1 MKTKTTTLLLVAAL
15 FTGMLLFN
23 QNNTAAQ
30 EIISGNLFQNPGWE
44 EGYFNQDGIPQ
55 IAVPNGWRM
64 HWIDGVAFEGTEGR
78 PAYRPETV
86 VWNIADAPE
95 NERDLFF
102 RDGSY
107 TLKIFKSWAPMYA
120 AISQDVKGLEVG
132 RKYRIVAPIFV
143 DVVEKYEGGQKVAPY
158 NDPGFVRFGAG
169 KLGAPWRD
177 ASQINYSPYWSAAN
191 VNPFYLTM
199 NIYIWDFVAT
209 EPDMTI
215 FIEMGSRYPWPNNGF
230 FLDGVGLFALDQRE
244 GGVSSGGS
252 GGGGGNAAA
261 PAGTPLPTSTP
272 APTPTPRADGSIVHV
287 VGAGDTFWSIAIEY
301 APALGLTAEEALPV
315 IMELNDN
322 PAFISAGQELLIKEP
337 DPNAA
342 ANAAAAESAD
352 ATPTDAAATP
362 EGETAEGE
370 GDAIVVEG
378 EEPAEAAATAVPET
392 SDAPAEE
399 AAAESTSGGV
409 CLQVYEDINGNE
421 LYDSD
426 EPLFPDAAVTLF
438 RAGTTVTTY
447 ITDGVSEPHCIDN
460 LEGGAYEIQ
469 VFPPA
474 NYRATTPD
482 TWAVA
487 ITEGVMV
494 PVAFGVQ
501 EGAAEVAMVGTPDAG
516 AAAEGDTAAATPDAE
531 TAAEEANASSDSGGI
546 MANIGLVVLGIA
558 VVLVLLAG
566 AGVILLRRA

>member
-1 MKTKTTTLLLVAAL
+1 MKAKITALLLIAAM
-15 FTGMLLFN
+15 FTGLLLFN
-23 QNNTAAQ
+23 QNKAAAQ

-44 EGYFNQDGIPQ
+44 EGYYNQDGISQ
-55 IAVPNGWRM
+55 IAVPKGWKM
-64 HWIDGVAFEGTEGR
+64 HWLDNVPFEGTESR

-95 NERDLFF
+95 NERSTFF
-102 RDGSY
+102 RDGIY

-120 AISQDVKGLEVG
+120 AISQDVTGLEVG

-143 DVVEKYEGGQKVAPY
+143 DVVEKYEGGQKVAPF

-169 KLGAPWRD
+169 KLGAPWLD
-177 ASQINYSPYWSAAN
+177 TAQINYSPYWSAAN

-215 FIEMGSRYPWPNNGF
+215 FIEVGSKYPWPNNGF
-230 FLDGVGLFALDQRE
+230 FLDGVGLFALDQKE
-244 GGVSSGGS
+244 GVVSS
-252 GGGGGNAAA
+252 GGGGGGGSNAAA

-272 APTPTPRADGSIVHV
+272 APTPTPRADGSIVHI

-315 IMELNDN
+315 IMELNNN

-337 DPNAA
+337 DPNAVAGA
-342 ANAAAAESAD
+342 ASAEGAE
-352 ATPTDAAATP
+352 AEATP
-362 EGETAEGE
+362 EGESGEGE
-370 GDAIVVEG
+370 GEAIVVEG
-378 EEPAEAAATAVPET
+378 EQPAEAEATAVPET
-392 SDAPAEE
+392 APAEE
-399 AAAESTSGGV
+399 MVAESTSGGV
-409 CLQVYEDINGNE
+409 CLQVYEDVNGNE

-426 EPLFPDAAVTLF
+426 EPLLPDAAVTLF
-438 RAGTTVTTY
+438 RAGNTVTTY

-474 NYRATTPD
+474 NYHPTTPA
-482 TWAVA
+482 TWALA
-487 ITEGVMV
+487 ITNGVMV

-501 EGAAEVAMVGTPDAG
+501 EGVAEETTAETPDAI
-516 AAAEGDTAAATPDAE
+516 ASAEEDTAVTDPDAE
-531 TAAEEANASSDSGGI
+531 TTTEEANTSSNSGGI

-566 AGVILLRRA
+566 AGVVLLRRA

>member
-1 MKTKTTTLLLVAAL
+1 MKAKITALLLIAAM
-15 FTGMLLFN
+15 FTSLLLFN
-23 QNNTAAQ
+23 QNKAAAQ

-44 EGYFNQDGIPQ
+44 EGYYNQDSISQ
-55 IAVPNGWRM
+55 IAVPKGWKM
-64 HWIDGVAFEGTEGR
+64 HWLDNVSFEGTEGR

-95 NERDLFF
+95 NERDIFF
-102 RDGSY
+102 RDGIY

-120 AISQDVKGLEVG
+120 AISQDVSGLEVG

-143 DVVEKYEGGQKVAPY
+143 DVVEKYEGGQKVAPF

-169 KLGAPWRD
+169 KLGAPWLD
-177 ASQINYSPYWSAAN
+177 GSQINYSPYWSAAN

-209 EPDMTI
+209 ESDMTL
-215 FIEMGSRYPWPNNGF
+215 FIEVGSRYPWPNNGF
-230 FLDGVGLFALDQRE
+230 FLDGVGLFALDQKD
-244 GGVSSGGS
+244 GSVSSGSSG

-261 PAGTPLPTSTP
+261 PAGTPLPTATP
-272 APTPTPRADGSIVHV
+272 LPTPTPRADGSIVHV
-287 VGAGDTFWSIAIEY
+287 VGSGDTFWSIAIQY

-315 IMELNDN
+315 IMELNNN

-337 DPNAA
+337 DPNAVAGA
-342 ANAAAAESAD
+342 ASAESAE
-352 ATPTDAAATP
+352 AEATP
-362 EGETAEGE
+362 EGETTEGE
-370 GDAIVVEG
+370 GEAIVVEG
-378 EEPAEAAATAVPET
+378 EESAEEEATATPEP
-392 SDAPAEE
+392 APAEE
-399 AAAESTSGGV
+399 AVESTSGGV

-421 LYDSD
+421 LYDNN
-426 EPLFPDAAVTLF
+426 EPLLADAAVTLF
-438 RAGTTVTTY
+438 RTGNTVTTY

-474 NYRATTPD
+474 NYHPTTPA
-482 TWAVA
+482 TWALA
-487 ITEGVMV
+487 ITNGVMV
-494 PVAFGVQ
+494 PVSFGVQ
-501 EGAAEVAMVGTPDAG
+501 EGAAEVAMAETTD
-516 AAAEGDTAAATPDAE
+516 AAAATEGDTATPDEE
-531 TAAEEANASSDSGGI
+531 TTTEEADASSDSGGI

-566 AGVILLRRA
+566 AGVVLLRRA

>member
-1 MKTKTTTLLLVAAL
+1 MKTKITTLLLAAAL
-15 FTGMLLFN
+15 FTGLLLLN
-23 QNNTAAQ
+23 QSNTAAQ

-64 HWIDGVAFEGTEGR
+64 HWLDGVAFEGTDGR

-102 RDGSY
+102 RDGTY

-169 KLGAPWRD
+169 KLGATWRD

-230 FLDGVGLFALDQRE
+230 FLDGVGLFALDQKE
-244 GGVSSGGS
+244 GGVSA

-261 PAGTPLPTSTP
+261 PGGAPLPTATP

-287 VGAGDTFWSIAIEY
+287 VGAGDTLWSIAIQY
-301 APALGLTAEEALPV
+301 APALGLTPEDALPV

-322 PAFISAGQELLIKEP
+322 PAFIAPGQELLIKEP
-337 DPNAA
+337 DPAA
-342 ANAAAAESAD
+342 AGGAASAESA
-352 ATPTDAAATP
+352 
-362 EGETAEGE
+362 ETAPAETEPETAPEEEAADGNE
-370 GDAIVVEG
+370 EEAIVVEG
-378 EEPAEAAATAVPET
+378 ETPAEAEATATPDT
-392 SDAPAEE
+392 GNAPGEE
-399 AAAESTSGGV
+399 AAMAFPSGGI
-409 CLQVYEDINGNE
+409 CLQVYEDINGNGQ
-421 LYDSD
+421 YDAD
-426 EPLFPDAAVTLF
+426 ESLLADAAVTLF
-438 RAGTTVTTY
+438 RAGSTVTTY
-447 ITDGVSEPHCIDN
+447 ITDGISEPHCIDN
-460 LEGGAYEIQ
+460 LEGGAYEVQ
-469 VFPPA
+469 LFPPA
-474 NYRATTPD
+474 NYQPTTPN

-487 ITEGVMV
+487 VTEGVMV
-494 PVAFGVQ
+494 PVSFGAQ
-501 EGAAEVAMVGTPDAG
+501 EGAAQPEAVAAVPSPET
-516 AAAEGDTAAATPDAE
+516 AAAAAVAGDTAGAE
-531 TAAEEANASSDSGGI
+531 NGASPDSGGL
-546 MANIGLVVLGIA
+546 MANIGLIVLGIA

>member
-1 MKTKTTTLLLVAAL
+1 MKIKMTAVLLIAAFLVSTLLIS
-15 FTGMLLFN
+15 
-23 QNNTAAQ
+23 QNEAVAQ
-30 EIISGNLFQNPGWE
+30 EIISGNLFTNPGWE
-44 EGYFNQDGIPQ
+44 EGYYNQDGISQ
-55 IAVPNGWRM
+55 IAVPKGWRM
-64 HWIDGVAFEGTEGR
+64 HWLDNVPFEGTESR

-95 NERDLFF
+95 NERSSFF
-102 RDGSY
+102 RDGIY

-120 AISQDVKGLEVG
+120 AISQDVTGLEVG

-169 KLGAPWRD
+169 KLGAPWLD

-215 FIEMGSRYPWPNNGF
+215 FIEVGSRYPWPNNGF
-230 FLDGVGLFALDQRE
+230 FMDGVGLFALNE
-244 GGVSSGGS
+244 KNGSVSAG
-252 GGGGGNAAA
+252 GGGGGNVSA

-287 VGAGDTFWSIAIEY
+287 VASGDTFWSIAIQY
-301 APALGLTAEEALPV
+301 APALGLTPEEALPV
-315 IMELNDN
+315 IMELNNN

-342 ANAAAAESAD
+342 AGAASAASDE
-352 ATPTDAAATP
+352 AAATP
-362 EGETAEGE
+362 ESEE
-370 GDAIVVEG
+370 AIVVEG
-378 EEPAEAAATAVPET
+378 E
-392 SDAPAEE
+392 APAEE
-399 AAAESTSGGV
+399 TATPEAAPVVEDAPEQTAVAGGI
-409 CLQVYEDINGNE
+409 CLQVYNDINGNE
-421 LYDSD
+421 LYDNG
-426 EPLFPDAAVTLF
+426 EPLLADAAVTLF
-438 RAGTTVTTY
+438 QAGETKTTY

-460 LEGGAYEIQ
+460 LEGGAYEVQ

-474 NYRATTPD
+474 DYHPTTPA

-487 ITEGVMV
+487 VTDGVMV

-501 EGAAEVAMVGTPDAG
+501 EGPDEMALASAANTTAAETDTAVAANEDP
-516 AAAEGDTAAATPDAE
+516 AAAEAASPP
-531 TAAEEANASSDSGGI
+531 ANNGI
-546 MANIGLVVLGIA
+546 MDNIGLVVLGVA

-566 AGVILLRRA
+566 AGVLLLRRA